1 MIYRFDIYIR
11 AVLGNLDLL
20 DNLTKGGTV
29 SSSVLSADTDLL
41 SSLTLH
47 TGYIHCHL
55 AMVHPTNSPLSR
67 AIEYSA
73 NFHFI
78 P

>member
-1 MIYRFDIYIR
+1 M
-11 AVLGNLDLL
+11 LGNLDLL

-47 TGYIHCHL
+47 TGYIDCHL
-55 AMVHPTNSPLSR
+55 PMVHPPNSSLSR
-67 AIEYSA
+67 SIA
-73 NFHFI
+73 
-78 P
+78 